1 MKSGTRTMRE
11 VINGLFAKFGT
22 ILGTETEPREEL
34 ILPEPAR
41 TLWLET
47 HAIIE
52 RTFAQTGGCRLG
64 GGTLLSARWKHRVSL
79 DIDLTIEP
87 KGRQPQ
93 RIEHLIREESAFL
106 RDLKRLGCG
115 EPTAPSAHQIRIP
128 FKDSM
133 LDISVLDAQPRAGER
148 QATVNGKRGVV
159 LSTTQVLG
167 GKLARPEQLLHR
179 DAYDIRY
186 AGEVDKQSLAK
197 AINGIDRRDAEKI
210 VATWNKLDGRWS
222 AMAPGQLRKLVPK
235 HSYDPAT
242 LAAETAQALRN
253 ALYQRVRITTRG
265 REGTFYAETVD
276 NTTVRVAFTR
286 RTLEKTFDEHGIND
300 YLRAQATGADD
311 DEILRRVK
319 KACRFGAKPRTVYE
333 STHEAPA
340 LETAQ
345 ARTKGPANGGWPA
358 RPAIS
363 LGPAVKKDARRNRDN
378 SSRGRR

>member
-1 MKSGTRTMRE
+1 MRE

-115 EPTAPSAHQIRIP
+115 EPTAPSAHQIRIL

-242 LAAETAQALRN
+242 LAAETAQAL
-253 ALYQRVRITTRG
+253 LI
-265 REGTFYAETVD
+265 
-276 NTTVRVAFTR
+276 
-286 RTLEKTFDEHGIND
+286 
-300 YLRAQATGADD
+300 
-311 DEILRRVK
+311 
-319 KACRFGAKPRTVYE
+319 
-333 STHEAPA
+333 ST
-340 LETAQ
+340 
-345 ARTKGPANGGWPA
+345 
-358 RPAIS
+358 
-363 LGPAVKKDARRNRDN
+363 
-378 SSRGRR
+378 